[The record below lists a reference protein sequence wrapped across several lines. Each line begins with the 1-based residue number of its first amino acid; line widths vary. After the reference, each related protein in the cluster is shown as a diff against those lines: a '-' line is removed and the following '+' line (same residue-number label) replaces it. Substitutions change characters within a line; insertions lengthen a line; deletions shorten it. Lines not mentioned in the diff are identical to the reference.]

1 MEFIYSKRW
10 CELLF
15 ENRNKNY
22 GAYILR
28 MREADNTVFAWIV
41 SASFLILIVGALAWS
56 GGPSKALVD
65 KYTNPIVDDGVF
77 IFSDLMQPLPKI
89 NTAKLTSAT
98 NANSTPIVID
108 DKIIVDDTKNVTPI
122 TPVNP
127 IGTGAGGEVNIPT
140 GNGGNG
146 NGLKPI
152 ETTQPIL
159 VPDVM
164 PEFPGGEEAL
174 LSFLQNNIHYPFH
187 LVKNDVT
194 GIVYLSFVI
203 DKKGE
208 VTGIKIL
215 KGVKNGD
222 ALADEAMR
230 VVKQMPQWKPGMFG
244 GQNVDVQF
252 TLPVNFMLK

>member
-10 CELLF
+10 CELVF
-15 ENRNKNY
+15 ESRNKKY

-28 MREADNTVFAWIV
+28 MREANNTIVAWLI
-41 SASFLILIVGALAWS
+41 SASFLILIVATLAWN

-77 IFSDLMQPLPKI
+77 IFADLMPPLPRAETPK
-89 NTAKLTSAT
+89 TTSVSNS
-98 NANSTPIVID
+98 NATPIVVD
-108 DKIIVDDTKNVTPI
+108 DKIIVDNKKIISHI

-127 IGTGAGGEVNIPT
+127 IGTGTGREVIIPN
-140 GNGGNG
+140 GNGGAG
-146 NGLKPI
+146 NGLKPT
-152 ETTQPIL
+152 EATQPIL

-164 PEFPGGEEAL
+164 PEFPGGQEAL
-174 LSFLQNNIHYPFH
+174 LGYLQKNIHYPFH

-215 KGVKNGD
+215 RGVKDGE
-222 ALADEAMR
+222 ALSDEAIR

-252 TLPVNFMLK
+252 TLPVNFVLK